1 MAGEIEV
8 KVFGYQY
15 DSEDLIELQEVSFLG
30 NIREL
35 DKLIKFLQ
43 QVKEKVSYAHWYF
56 GHYHKDVKLD
66 EKGHIIEED
75 VAKSFEDCLA
85 ELEEA
90 EDW

>member
-1 MAGEIEV
+1 MVERKWMAGEIEV

-43 QVKEKVSYAHWYF
+43 QVKEQHSEVCGEVELCHSHFRDW
-56 GHYHKDVKLD
+56 DTEWND
-66 EKGHIIEED
+66 ETTDIIVVTTYKNE
-75 VAKSFEDCLA
+75 
-85 ELEEA
+85 
-90 EDW
+90 